1 MTERKKHLLKKLGI
15 FDPMESIR
23 DLIDPP
29 HLRGIREQ
37 IAALTTPAY
46 SKQMYELINPP
57 YLKQMR
63 DEMAALTSPS
73 YLQQMDELINPPYL
87 KQIRDQMAALNNPP
101 YLQQMD
107 DLINPPYLK
116 QMRDQMD
123 ELINPPHLKQ
133 MRDQMAGLTN
143 TPYLQ
148 QMDELINPPYLKQ
161 MREQMETLTKPSY
174 LQQLSTAF
182 HGGRIQD
189 EVSAVMASY
198 QELIGGSALASF
210 LVSSRVEDLPPYDAA
225 NTFSLEND
233 RVAAHHFETL
243 QGLDLQIAR
252 AITEGEVAS
261 LSPSALQRL
270 QSIYLQLVVYWDMLI
285 RIFTT
290 YTAYVLL
297 TTLTSGVA
305 APTEIPKQMEQLS
318 NYERQLLAD
327 YRVVNRDGARLRAE
341 PSKAA
346 EVIVKLRLGIPVE
359 VLERNEKGWFRVS
372 VEYKDESVEGW
383 IHLTVTTPVPPPK
396 RPPQLLAAKAP
407 ST

>member
-1 MTERKKHLLKKLGI
+1 MTERKKDLLKKLGI

-29 HLRGIREQ
+29 NLRSIREH

-46 SKQMYELINPP
+46 SKQMDELINPT
-57 YLKQMR
+57 YLKQIR
-63 DEMAALTSPS
+63 DQMDALTNPS

-87 KQIRDQMAALNNPP
+87 NQMRDQMAALTNPP
-101 YLQQMD
+101 YFQKMD
-107 DLINPPYLK
+107 ELINTPYLK

-143 TPYLQ
+143 PPHLQ

-161 MREQMETLTKPSY
+161 MREQMEALTKPSY

-189 EVSAVMASY
+189 EATAVMASY

-210 LVSSRVEDLPPYDAA
+210 LVSLRTEGPTPHDTED
-225 NTFSLEND
+225 TSSLERD
-233 RVAAHHFETL
+233 EFAAHYFETL
-243 QGLDLQIAR
+243 QGVDLQIAR
-252 AITEGEVAS
+252 AITEGEVAA
-261 LSPSALQRL
+261 LPPSARERL

-297 TTLTSGVA
+297 TTLTSGVTT
-305 APTEIPKQMEQLS
+305 PTEIPKQIEQLS

-341 PSKAA
+341 PNKAA
-346 EVIVKLRLGIPVE
+346 EVIVKLKLGIPVE

-372 VEYKDESVEGW
+372 VEYKEESVEGW

-396 RPPQLLAAKAP
+396 RPPQLLAAKRPA
-407 ST
+407 T

>member
-1 MTERKKHLLKKLGI
+1 MTERKKNLLKELGI
-15 FDPMESIR
+15 YDPMESIR

-29 HLRGIREQ
+29 SLRGIREQ
-37 IAALTTPAY
+37 MEALTTPGY
-46 SKQMYELINPP
+46 SKQMDELINPP
-57 YLKQMR
+57 YLNQMR
-63 DEMAALTSPS
+63 DQMAALTSPS
-73 YLQQMDELINPPYL
+73 YLQQMDELVNPPY
-87 KQIRDQMAALNNPP
+87 
-101 YLQQMD
+101 
-107 DLINPPYLK
+107 
-116 QMRDQMD
+116 
-123 ELINPPHLKQ
+123 LKQ

-143 TPYLQ
+143 PPYLQ
-148 QMDELINPPYLKQ
+148 QLDELINPPYLKQ
-161 MREQMETLTKPSY
+161 MREQMEALTMPSY

-210 LVSSRVEDLPPYDAA
+210 LVSSRAESLPSYDAA
-225 NTFSLEND
+225 NTFSLED
-233 RVAAHHFETL
+233 DGVAAHHFETL
-243 QGLDLQIAR
+243 QGVDLQIAR

-270 QSIYLQLVVYWDMLI
+270 QSICLQLVVYWDMLI

-297 TTLTSGVA
+297 TTLTSGVT
-305 APTEIPKQMEQLS
+305 APTEIPKQMEQLP

-346 EVIVKLRLGIPVE
+346 EVIVKLKLGIPVE

-372 VEYKDESVEGW
+372 VEYKEESVEGW

-396 RPPQLLAAKAP
+396 RPPQLLAAEVP